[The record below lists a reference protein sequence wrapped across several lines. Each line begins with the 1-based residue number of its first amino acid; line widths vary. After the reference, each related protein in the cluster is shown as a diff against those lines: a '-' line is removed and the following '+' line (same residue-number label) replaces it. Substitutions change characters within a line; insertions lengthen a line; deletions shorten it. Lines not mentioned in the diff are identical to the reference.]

1 MKRGGLTLGGPH
13 DGPLV
18 VAARADADPRGAGSP
33 ERQPLHCHAHLAGR
47 YVDGIGQTVDADF
60 IGMAP
65 QERGDQ
71 LVVRIQR
78 RTVRMASR
86 TVSSGPDER
95 APRAKWKILPVTSE
109 RSKDG

>member
-1 MKRGGLTLGGPH
+1 
-13 DGPLV
+13 
-18 VAARADADPRGAGSP
+18 
-33 ERQPLHCHAHLAGR
+33 
-47 YVDGIGQTVDADF
+47 
-60 IGMAP
+60 MAP